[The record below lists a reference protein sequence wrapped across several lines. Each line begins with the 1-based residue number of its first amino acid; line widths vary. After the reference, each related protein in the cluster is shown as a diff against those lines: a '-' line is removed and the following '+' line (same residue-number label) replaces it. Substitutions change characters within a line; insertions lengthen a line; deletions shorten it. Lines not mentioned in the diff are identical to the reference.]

1 MRVKVNRQGDA
12 GGEGR
17 GCEIAGDKVGVPLAA
32 LRETGGEVEVL
43 QRSNGRHLE
52 VTVWC
57 HVVAA
62 RRNWWAASG
71 EGKAFLGMVWAM
83 FGWMKMK
90 R

>member
-1 MRVKVNRQGDA
+1 MRVTRWGF
-12 GGEGR
+12 
-17 GCEIAGDKVGVPLAA
+17 LWAA
-32 LRETGGEVEVL
+32 LGETGAAVQLL
-43 QRSNGRHLE
+43 QRSNGRHLAE
-52 VTVWC
+52 AAWC

>member
-1 MRVKVNRQGDA
+1 VGR
-12 GGEGR
+12 GEGAR
-17 GCEIAGDKVGVPLAA
+17 
-32 LRETGGEVEVL
+32 LRVTRWGFLWTELGETGAAVQLL
-43 QRSNGRHLE
+43 QRSNGRHAVAE
-52 VTVWC
+52 AAWC

-62 RRNWWAASG
+62 RMNWLAASG